1 LIVLPAGA
9 RLRAYPIVWQAVRGE
24 AQSFVSFPFSDD
36 TYRVEPAP
44 MIRPGAT
51 TRLTSNMHSSA
62 RRRRGERA
70 IARRGRSIT
79 AHPTFSHGTTRGCS
93 RRHRVGHTPLYPGL

>member
-1 LIVLPAGA
+1 MLIVLPAGA
-9 RLRAYPIVWQAVRGE
+9 SHRAWPIVWQAVGGDVQ
-24 AQSFVSFPFSDD
+24 AFGVSLPLGD

-44 MIRPGAT
+44 MMRPGLDAA
-51 TRLTSNMHSSA
+51 TRLTSNAHSSA

-79 AHPTFSHGTTRGCS
+79 VHPSFSRGTTRECS
-93 RRHRVGHTPLYPGL
+93 RRHRVGHT